1 MESNINKAL
10 FTGIRIAGTV
20 LIMLLVLYGTLRAS
34 LLAYDFGYRVFTEP
48 AMEKV
53 PGTAVV
59 VTIEEDME
67 AMEIAEYLLEK
78 RLIRDQY
85 LFWLQY
91 QLSAY
96 KDELIPLLMNSNNVA
111 QDLSIAALTK
121 GIGLPGE
128 HTSMVELKMTAL
140 DWGYMV
146 ICTLPFVGFL
156 GGVL

>member
-96 KDELIPLLMNSNNVA
+96 KDELIPGTYTLN
-111 QDLSIAALTK
+111 
-121 GIGLPGE
+121 
-128 HTSMVELKMTAL
+128 TSMTSKEMLVILANEEEVEEDSEDSSAKSTEAT
-140 DWGYMV
+140 DG
-146 ICTLPFVGFL
+146 TESK
-156 GGVL
+156 